1 MSRRMAVVAVSVA
14 LGTGLVACGG
24 AGDTRSS
31 APAATTDAGY
41 PVKIVNC
48 GRDLLL
54 SKAPGRVVVMNT
66 QSVAEVSTV
75 LELGAGKQI
84 IVNAQDFGVSDV
96 PGRAAAIKALPK
108 GTYKPND
115 LQDIPRAAML
125 AMQPDLVLAN
135 TDAGFAPGL
144 GFATRDELIKL
155 GAHTYTPSKNCVGPA
170 EAGRVETMTIDDSY
184 ELMSDLGL
192 LFAASERADRLIA
205 ESKARIAAVQ
215 AKVKDRPVK
224 RVLVAL
230 PGYGKGSTGDFA
242 YVGAHGIWND
252 IIAKAG
258 GVNPFDDPK
267 GTERLVPKRE
277 VLGKA
282 KVDAVV
288 FVNYRNPN
296 PAKTVNG
303 IFLAYRTWE
312 ATRKQR
318 YLALSDSI
326 YLGPSN
332 HIAVERIAKLL
343 HPEAF

>member
-14 LGTGLVACGG
+14 IGAGVAACGG
-24 AGDTRSS
+24 AGDGKPS
-31 APAATTDAGY
+31 APVAAGDAGY
-41 PVKIVNC
+41 PVKVVNC

-54 SKAPGRVVVMNT
+54 GKAPERVVVMNT

-84 IVNAQDFGVSDV
+84 FVNAQDFGVSDV

-115 LQDIPRAAML
+115 LQDIPRAALL
-125 AMQPDLVLAN
+125 AMKPDLVLSN

-144 GFATRDELIKL
+144 GFATRDELVKA
-155 GAHTYTPSKNCVGPA
+155 GANTYTPSKNCVGPA
-170 EAGRVETMTIDDSY
+170 EAGGVQTMTIDDSY
-184 ELMSDLGL
+184 ELLNDLGM

-215 AKVKDRPVK
+215 AKVKGRPAK
-224 RVLVAL
+224 RVLLAL
-230 PGYGKGSTGDFA
+230 PSYGKGSNGDFA

-267 GTERLVPKRE
+267 GAETLIPKRE
-277 VLGKA
+277 QLAKA
-282 KVDAVV
+282 KIDAVV

-312 ATRKQR
+312 ATRKER
-318 YLALSDSI
+318 YIVLSDSI

-332 HIAVERIAKLL
+332 HIAVERIAKML